1 MHLTQE
7 QIIAELET
15 AIGNTEDPPDA
26 YTTLELG
33 DLLGLSNN
41 AVRVRLRILSEAGRI
56 EVVRV
61 TKPNIAGV
69 PQPRM
74 AYRIL
79 PAKEEEE

>member
-7 QIIAELET
+7 EIIAELET
-15 AIGNTEDPPDA
+15 AIENTEAPPDA
-26 YTTLELG
+26 YTTVELG
-33 DLLGLSNN
+33 DLLGLSSN

-56 EVVRV
+56 EVLRV

-79 PAKEEEE
+79 PAKEEG